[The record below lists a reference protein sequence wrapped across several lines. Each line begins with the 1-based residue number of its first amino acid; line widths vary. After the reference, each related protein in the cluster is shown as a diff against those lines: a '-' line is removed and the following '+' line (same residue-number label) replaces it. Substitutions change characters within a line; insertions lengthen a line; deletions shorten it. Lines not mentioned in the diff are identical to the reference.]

1 MSRKPV
7 ISVGDRFE
15 RLLVT
20 QREGSTSRGAALWK
34 CVCDCGV
41 EKIQRSDQLTN
52 GSSVSCGCYAI
63 ELLKARSTT
72 HGKTDSFEFRVW
84 TAMRKRCT
92 SAKHPRYHR
101 YGGRGI
107 KICKRWEKFE
117 NFLADMGVCPF
128 KKGSI
133 ERINNDKGYTPS
145 NCKWLLKTEQ
155 AKNREFNKQQ

>member
-7 ISVGDRFE
+7 VAVGDRYG
-15 RLLVT
+15 RLLVA

-52 GSSVSCGCYAI
+52 GSSVSCGCYAV

-84 TAMRKRCT
+84 TAMRNRCYYD
-92 SAKHPRYHR
+92 KHPRYAR

-107 KICKRWEKFE
+107 TICARWGKFE
-117 NFLADMGVCPF
+117 NFLKDMGECPF
-128 KKGSI
+128 ANGSI
-133 ERINNDKGYTPS
+133 ERVNNDKGYSLS
-145 NCKWLLKTEQ
+145 NCVWLPKNMQ
-155 AKNREFNKQQ
+155 SKNRAFNKKH